1 MHHIK
6 VNAINSTNSF
16 AREML
21 REKSLLPATCITA
34 REQLQGRGQRGTTW
48 TTQPGQNLTFSIIWP
63 KPAISLANQFLLS
76 AVVSTAI
83 VECLEA
89 MNVPRLKVKWPNDIM
104 AANLKIAGILI
115 ENIITE
121 GKLSASII
129 GVGLNVNQT
138 DFTHLPAA
146 ASMKL
151 VCGRHFDL
159 EEVQDTLLSYLEN
172 ALQNMADVRSDNIL
186 KRYKERLFRKNVPS
200 TFQLPD
206 TTLFTGIIEDISQN
220 GKLLV
225 RREDDALQEFDLKEI
240 KLCF

>member
-6 VNAINSTNSF
+6 VNAIDSTNSF
-16 AREML
+16 AREMFK
-21 REKSLLPATCITA
+21 EKPSIAATCITA
-34 REQLQGRGQRGTTW
+34 KEQLKGRGQRGTTW
-48 TTQPGQNLTFSIIWP
+48 STKPGQNLTFSIIWP
-63 KPAISLANQFLLS
+63 KPAVFLANQFQIS

-83 VECLEA
+83 VEGLEK

-115 ENIITE
+115 ENVITE
-121 GKLSASII
+121 GNISASII

-138 DFTHLPAA
+138 DFKHLSTA

-151 VCGRHFDL
+151 VTGRHFDL
-159 EEVQDTLLSYLEN
+159 DEVQDSLLPYLEN
-172 ALQNMADVRSDNIL
+172 ALQNMKDVRSEIIL
-186 KRYKERLFRKNVPS
+186 KRYQERLFRINIPS

-206 TTLFTGIIEDISQN
+206 LTLFTGIIAGVSQN

-225 RREDDALQEFDLKEI
+225 RREDDVLQEFDLKEI